1 MISALIAS
9 LRRKIV
15 IFAITLPLCAIS
27 IQAAHAAQAA
37 QSSSGRLGALKIA
50 NLIKN
55 RTTKFCNGNLLSYSY
70 DYITE
75 LKDVSSLKENV
86 IFQPPTQLERLN
98 QPDYKGRYI
107 IQYMAFPNP
116 TFIRRRTTWVPSEFD
131 NGYGEASQE
140 SYTPQELV
148 SWLQRSNVSLWEK
161 RQVTQARPLVVT
173 IAHWNQGYAVERVN
187 FGRRAELS
195 SGPNS
200 APKQSNLQFIPD
212 LTWTRWS
219 SNYDTFR
226 AREQRAQGFWNEV
239 TNLNEGDLFPQD
251 CFTYINPTKVAAT
264 AFLIKDDRPSSE
276 NIRKKYVDY
285 DQFSDDDVFMSQ
297 LWADVVYMNVGAYFA
312 VSSKKVL
319 KILAP
324 RPPVQ

>member
-1 MISALIAS
+1 MISALIAN
-9 LRRKIV
+9 LRRKIL
-15 IFAITLPLCAIS
+15 IFAITLPSCAIS
-27 IQAAHAAQAA
+27 IQAAHAAQVA

-55 RTTKFCNGNLLSYSY
+55 RTTKFCNGSLLSYSY

-140 SYTPQELV
+140 SYTPQELA

-161 RQVTQARPLVVT
+161 RPATQAKPLVVT
-173 IAHWNQGYAVERVN
+173 VVHWDQGYAVERVN
-187 FGRRAELS
+187 FGRRAEFY

-200 APKQSNLQFIPD
+200 APIQSNQQFIPD
-212 LTWTRWS
+212 MTWIKFASFEKT
-219 SNYDTFR
+219 R
-226 AREQRAQGFWNEV
+226 AREQRARGFWNEV
-239 TNLNEGDLFPQD
+239 ANLNEGDLFPQD

-264 AFLIKDDRPSSE
+264 AFLIKDDRLLSE
-276 NIRKKYVDY
+276 NIRTKYVGD
-285 DQFSDDDVFMSQ
+285 DQFYDDDVFMSQ
-297 LWADVVYMNVGAYFA
+297 LWTDVVYMNVGAYFA

-324 RPPVQ
+324 RPPAQ